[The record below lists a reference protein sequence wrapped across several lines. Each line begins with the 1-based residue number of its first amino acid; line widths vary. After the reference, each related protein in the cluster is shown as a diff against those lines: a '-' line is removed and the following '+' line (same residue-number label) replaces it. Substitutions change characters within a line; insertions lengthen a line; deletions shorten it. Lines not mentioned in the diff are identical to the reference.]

1 MIGTSIRSIRHLF
14 RVSDTSLKTILVN
27 YRGGHW
33 DICKVF
39 KSPAESEFG
48 ETVFILNNTI
58 RQSRWGAD
66 TVLSSKMF
74 KSIVGKSD
82 ILKEYKNIFSI
93 SLSEIPSLS
102 EVFSEI
108 VLLPNN
114 FEEQY
119 DKFLKENA
127 KLVTTLQSSLGIHTN
142 DIRVKRIYIY
152 SDDSKNFFQ
161 WAVNA
166 YFRNNVSLS
175 TIKHILLWNESYK
188 QLSKNLSKGTITAYT
203 SRDSIIPLLNELS
216 ELRKEKRINDS
227 INSFNTLQKKM
238 LKENELSSD
247 VKQALWKLSRLS
259 DTKKTNFIKK
269 VSSIDDFN
277 ELTRQLKFA
286 TSVHFSWTK
295 ESFMDFIDN
304 VEEIKY
310 EKIFENENIVLV
322 KILDYETVK
331 QLGKTTNWCISK
343 NKSYWNNYIEN
354 YHGQTTQYMVFDFSK
369 LEDDKLSIIGFTTTK
384 NRGITSAHNFIND
397 NLMGNREQEK
407 VLLNSFIERFNE
419 TGNIYDILSNDG
431 IDITLVV
438 DYDKPPYEWSQK
450 VVMDYLYE
458 CVKKENVDILVSKGN
473 KIVLSVTDSNIC
485 YFFGDCY
492 QDNISSDYNSLQHI
506 IFMDF
511 NKNKFDRSKLQFAI
525 IEEDGYGDEDYCIGV
540 FNEHSLEDG
549 ANFDSLLIEFGLPYD
564 TIRRTNNTVV
574 RLKNALFS
582 YNTPMIKE
590 CMKKCDGS
598 TLKNLIDDICY
609 EAYQDLIYRSIDD
622 FLSFDYLNLI
632 YDNGLTLADIMP
644 IASIGELIKH
654 LSQTLKSLS
663 RATSNFTNMEGVTD
677 TDIDDFYNLKTE
689 RYEDTKYIGNYLAIK
704 MILENETKLNGEQYN
719 EICRKL
725 SSYMTVAERQID
737 VFEQI
742 ISLVKDKFDY
752 NHKGEFL
759 NYLVRY
765 AVFYGSAGLKTF
777 IMEKANNSSAI
788 KEYYNRYNA
797 EFIKMA
803 EKIKKHESN
812 QKNGN
817 GLYSIN
823 LSANI
828 PEYVYLDS
836 PF

>member
-58 RQSRWGAD
+58 RQSRWGTD

-74 KSIVGKSD
+74 KSIFGKSD
-82 ILKEYKNIFSI
+82 ILKEYKNILSI
-93 SLSEIPSLS
+93 SLNEISSLS

-127 KLVTTLQSSLGIHTN
+127 KLVTTLQSSLGIHTS
-142 DIRVKRIYIY
+142 DIRVNRIYIY
-152 SDDSKNFFQ
+152 SDGSKNFFQ

-166 YFRNNVSLS
+166 YFKNNVSLS
-175 TIKHILLWNESYK
+175 TIKRILLWNESYK

-277 ELTRQLKFA
+277 ELSRQLKFV

-310 EKIFENENIVLV
+310 EKIFENENVVLV

-397 NLMGNREQEK
+397 NLMGNHEQEK
-407 VLLNSFIERFNE
+407 VLLPGDSFAGR
-419 TGNIYDILSNDG
+419 
-431 IDITLVV
+431 
-438 DYDKPPYEWSQK
+438 
-450 VVMDYLYE
+450 
-458 CVKKENVDILVSKGN
+458 
-473 KIVLSVTDSNIC
+473 TDDR
-485 YFFGDCY
+485 GH
-492 QDNISSDYNSLQHI
+492 QQH
-506 IFMDF
+506 DEDRCSWWGGYGRHWQR
-511 NKNKFDRSKLQFAI
+511 DRSQS
-525 IEEDGYGDEDYCIGV
+525 G
-540 FNEHSLEDG
+540 H
-549 ANFDSLLIEFGLPYD
+549 
-564 TIRRTNNTVV
+564 
-574 RLKNALFS
+574 RL
-582 YNTPMIKE
+582 
-590 CMKKCDGS
+590 G
-598 TLKNLIDDICY
+598 
-609 EAYQDLIYRSIDD
+609 
-622 FLSFDYLNLI
+622 
-632 YDNGLTLADIMP
+632 
-644 IASIGELIKH
+644 
-654 LSQTLKSLS
+654 
-663 RATSNFTNMEGVTD
+663 
-677 TDIDDFYNLKTE
+677 
-689 RYEDTKYIGNYLAIK
+689 
-704 MILENETKLNGEQYN
+704 
-719 EICRKL
+719 
-725 SSYMTVAERQID
+725 
-737 VFEQI
+737 
-742 ISLVKDKFDY
+742 
-752 NHKGEFL
+752 
-759 NYLVRY
+759 
-765 AVFYGSAGLKTF
+765 
-777 IMEKANNSSAI
+777 
-788 KEYYNRYNA
+788 
-797 EFIKMA
+797 
-803 EKIKKHESN
+803 
-812 QKNGN
+812 
-817 GLYSIN
+817 
-823 LSANI
+823 
-828 PEYVYLDS
+828 
-836 PF
+836 